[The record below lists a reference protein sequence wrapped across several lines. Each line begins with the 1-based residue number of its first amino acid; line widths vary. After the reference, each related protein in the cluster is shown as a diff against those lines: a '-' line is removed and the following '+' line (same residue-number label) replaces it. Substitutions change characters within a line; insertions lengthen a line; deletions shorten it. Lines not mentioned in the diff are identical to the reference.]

1 MLNTGAGE
9 EKVCDNLAGKL
20 HLRYKACEVAKVSAS
35 EWEIP
40 MSATLRTTTEKSPAD
55 SALNGSE
62 AENKFDEGD

>member
-1 MLNTGAGE
+1 M
-9 EKVCDNLAGKL
+9 CDNLASKL
-20 HLRYKACEVAKVSAS
+20 HLRYKACEVAKEVSAS

-40 MSATLRTTTEKSPAD
+40 MSATLRTSTEERPGD